1 MILGAPEEAPAK
13 PATPP
18 IEPERVEIA
27 IPSPDHGEVD
37 DHDST
42 PPAEVTTVDAEQ
54 DAALESPQPSPST
67 PPESPVAVVLDER
80 DDDPTDGDAT
90 DLGEPDDGKK
100 KKKKKKLQIEPRA
113 RVVFGGTLSSKEA
126 ARDLDGNE
134 IGLPQRKA
142 GFELRQARVGLRLDY
157 REVLRVKIT
166 ADLADFLDSPDAGKV
181 VRDAW
186 ANITIHRAFQ
196 IKVGNFKRPFSR
208 LELRGF
214 SSIPFI
220 GRGLFNSWA
229 VEDLG
234 WGDRHVGVQMWGK
247 IDGEGRGLHE
257 FTWAL
262 SASSDVTSG
271 GPNGVDTHA
280 RVTYDPLAWMSIG
293 ANAAYKHV
301 QDPLADENAC
311 RDDWRRDPGCR
322 RDVFAAGG
330 DLRFLVGKKL
340 YASVEVNLAQN
351 WRFADTS
358 PWGVGALA
366 YASYDIEVGKRT
378 TLQPVA
384 FAEYIDTNLT
394 FK

>member
-1 MILGAPEEAPAK
+1 
-13 PATPP
+13 
-18 IEPERVEIA
+18 V
-27 IPSPDHGEVD
+27 
-37 DHDST
+37 
-42 PPAEVTTVDAEQ
+42 
-54 DAALESPQPSPST
+54 
-67 PPESPVAVVLDER
+67 
-80 DDDPTDGDAT
+80 
-90 DLGEPDDGKK
+90 
-100 KKKKKKLQIEPRA
+100 
-113 RVVFGGTLSSKEA
+113 
-126 ARDLDGNE
+126 
-134 IGLPQRKA
+134 
-142 GFELRQARVGLRLDY
+142 
-157 REVLRVKIT
+157 
-166 ADLADFLDSPDAGKV
+166 
-181 VRDAW
+181 
-186 ANITIHRAFQ
+186 
-196 IKVGNFKRPFSR
+196 
-208 LELRGF
+208 
-214 SSIPFI
+214 
-220 GRGLFNSWA
+220 
-229 VEDLG
+229 G
-234 WGDRHVGVQMWGK
+234 WGDRKVGVQMWGK

-394 FK
+394 FKQSEAVRAVFGFNVLWTKHLRVMPQVQLVDPLPPITGFNPAVKRRVYGLWISVNL